1 MSEDRPVVTS
11 RARDEGWKTP
21 EREIALEP
29 GARPAEPVAGVG
41 FWKDAFRRLL
51 KSRMA
56 VTGGVLLVII
66 VAATLAAPLLTP
78 YHFEEQDLVNQL
90 QPPNLHHPFGTDLAG
105 RDVYTRVLYGGRL
118 SLAVGLVATLVSLAI
133 GVTWGAVAGYRG
145 GLTDNAMMRFVDML
159 YSLPF
164 MFFVILLVAYFG
176 RHLVL
181 LFLALGA
188 VQWLTMSRIVRG
200 QMIQLRSQEF
210 VHAIVALGGSHR
222 RIIFRHLIPNLL
234 GPIIVYATLTV
245 PAVMLEEAFLS
256 FLGLGVQPPNA
267 SWGLLA
273 AEGASAITAIHT
285 AWWLILFP
293 GLALGLTLF
302 SLNFLG
308 DGLRDALDPRLRNR

>member
-1 MSEDRPVVTS
+1 
-11 RARDEGWKTP
+11 
-21 EREIALEP
+21 
-29 GARPAEPVAGVG
+29 
-41 FWKDAFRRLL
+41 
-51 KSRMA
+51 MA
-56 VTGGVLLVII
+56 TTGGIVLIGI
-66 VAATLAAPLLTP
+66 VLATLLAPLLTP
-78 YHFEEQDLVNQL
+78 YSYDQQDLTRQYE
-90 QPPNLHHPFGTDLAG
+90 PPGLDHPFGTDPNG
-105 RDVYTRVLYGGRL
+105 RDLYTRVLYGGRL
-118 SLAVGLVATLVSLAI
+118 SLAVGFVATLVSLLI
-133 GVTWGAVAGYRG
+133 GVSWGMVAGWSG
-145 GLTDNAMMRFVDML
+145 GNLDNVMMRFVDLL

-176 RHLVL
+176 RNLLL

-210 VHAIVALGGSHR
+210 VQATVALGVASS
-222 RIIFRHLIPNLL
+222 RIILRHLIPNLL

-273 AEGASAITAIHT
+273 AEGASSITALRT

-308 DGLRDALDPRLRNR
+308 DGLRDALDPRLKNRS

>member
-1 MSEDRPVVTS
+1 VTARDPRRLTGPVPGASTDTVEARLMEPVV
-11 RARDEGWKTP
+11 G
-21 EREIALEP
+21 I
-29 GARPAEPVAGVG
+29 G
-41 FWKDAFRRLL
+41 FWGDAWRRLL

-56 VTGGVLLVII
+56 VSGGVILIAV
-66 VAATLAAPLLTP
+66 VAATLLAPLLTP
-78 YHFEEQDLVNQL
+78 YGFEDQDLVQQL
-90 QPPNLHHPFGTDLAG
+90 ESPSLRHPFGTDLAG
-105 RDVYTRVLYGGRL
+105 RDVLTRTLYGGRL

-133 GVTWGAVAGYRG
+133 GVTWGAVAGYKG
-145 GLTDNAMMRFVDML
+145 GTTDNLMMRFVDMM

-176 RHLVL
+176 RHLIL

-200 QMIQLRSQEF
+200 QMIQLRGEEF
-210 VHAIVALGGSHR
+210 VQAVIALGASHK
-222 RIIFRHLIPNLL
+222 RILFRHLVPNLL

-273 AEGASAITAIHT
+273 AEGASAITAVHT

-293 GLALGLTLF
+293 GLALAVTLF
-302 SLNFLG
+302 ALNFLG
-308 DGLRDALDPRLRNR
+308 DGLRDALDPRLRGR

>member
-1 MSEDRPVVTS
+1 MTEDRPVLVRS
-11 RARDEGWKTP
+11 PAEAASPAVD
-21 EREIALEP
+21 RELVLEP
-29 GARPAEPVAGVG
+29 GLHAVEPVSGVG
-41 FWKDAFRRLL
+41 FWRDAFRRLL

-66 VAATLAAPLLTP
+66 VAATLAAPVLTP
-78 YHFEEQDLVNQL
+78 YRFEQQDLANQL
-90 QPPNLHHPFGTDLAG
+90 QSPNLHHLFGTDLAG
-105 RDVYTRVLYGGRL
+105 RDVLTRVLYGGRL
-118 SLAVGLVATLVSLAI
+118 SLAVGLVATVVSLMI
-133 GVTWGAVAGYRG
+133 GVTWGAVAGYKG
-145 GLTDNAMMRFVDML
+145 GATDNVMMRFVDML

-210 VHAIVALGGSHR
+210 VHAVVALGGSHR

-256 FLGLGVQPPNA
+256 FLGLGVQPPNS

-293 GLALGLTLF
+293 GLALGTTLF

-308 DGLRDALDPRLRNR
+308 DGLRDALDPRLKNR